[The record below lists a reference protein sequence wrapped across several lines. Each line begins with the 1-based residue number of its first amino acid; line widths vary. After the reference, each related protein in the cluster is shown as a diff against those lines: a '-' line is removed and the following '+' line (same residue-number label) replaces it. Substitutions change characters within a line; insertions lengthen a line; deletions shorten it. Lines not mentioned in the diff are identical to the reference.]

1 MISIYDMHFTKKNP
15 SEKRIELKNKL
26 KKQKILRFPG
36 AYNPLSAKLISEIGF
51 EGVYVSGAVMANDL
65 GIPDIGL
72 TTLKEVSY
80 RANQI
85 SKVTDLPSIV
95 DADTGFG
102 DCKKTIE
109 TFENLGLSG
118 CHIEDQIEQK
128 RCGHLDNKEIISLD
142 KMVKKIKTASK
153 SKKDENFLIIAR
165 TDANS
170 VEGLNKT
177 IERVKAYEDAG
188 ADMIFPEA
196 MKNEKEF
203 EQIRKNTK
211 VSLLAN
217 MTEFGKSK
225 LLSTNTLEKLGYNIV
240 IYPVSTQRLAMKNVE
255 DGLKVIFKD
264 GHQNNIIDK
273 MQTRKRL
280 YELVEYEKYNTPEK
294 KITDFKTDGH
304 E

>member
-1 MISIYDMHFTKKNP
+1 MHFTKKNP

-36 AYNPLSAKLISEIGF
+36 AYNPLTAKLIAEIGF
-51 EGVYVSGAVMANDL
+51 DGVYISGAVMANDL

-85 SKVTDLPSIV
+85 SRVTDLPSII

-109 TFENLGLSG
+109 TFEQLGLSG
-118 CHIEDQIEQK
+118 CHVEDQIDEK
-128 RCGHLDNKEIISLD
+128 RCGHLDNKEIIPLTE
-142 KMVKKIKTASK
+142 MVNKIKTAVSA
-153 SKKDENFLIIAR
+153 KKDKNFLIIAR

-170 VEGLNKT
+170 VEGIKKT
-177 IERVKAYEDAG
+177 IDRAKAYEDAG

-196 MKNEKEF
+196 MKDEKEF
-203 EQIRKNTK
+203 ELIRKNLK
-211 VSLLAN
+211 VNLLAN

-225 LLSTNTLEKLGYNIV
+225 LLSANELENLGYSIV
-240 IYPVSTQRLAMKNVE
+240 IYPVTTQRLAMKSVE
-255 DGLKVIFKD
+255 DGLHTIMND

-280 YELVEYEKYNTPEK
+280 YELVDYEKYNTPDK

>member
-1 MISIYDMHFTKKNP
+1 MHFTKKNS
-15 SEKRIELKNKL
+15 SEKRIELINKL

-36 AYNPLSAKLISEIGF
+36 AYNPLTAKLIAEIGF
-51 EGVYVSGAVMANDL
+51 DGVYISGGVLSNDL
-65 GIPDIGL
+65 GVPDIGL

-85 SKVTDLPSIV
+85 SRVSDLPTIV

-102 DCKKTIE
+102 DCKKSVE
-109 TFENLGLSG
+109 TFEKLGLSG

-128 RCGHLDNKEIISLD
+128 RCGHLDNKEIIPVED
-142 KMVKKIKTASK
+142 MIKKIKKAVGA
-153 SKKDENFLIIAR
+153 KKDKNFLIIAR
-165 TDANS
+165 TDSNT
-170 VEGLNKT
+170 VEGIKKT
-177 IERVKAYEDAG
+177 IDRVKAYEGAG
-188 ADMIFPEA
+188 ADVIFPEA
-196 MKNEKEF
+196 MRDEKEF
-203 EQIRKNTK
+203 EQIRKSSK

-225 LLSTNTLEKLGYNIV
+225 ILSAKTLENLGYNIV
-240 IYPVSTQRLAMKNVE
+240 IYPVTTQRLAMKNVE

-280 YELVEYEKYNTPEK
+280 YELVEYEKYNTSDK